1 MQMNQRSE
9 KMGVLYEYTLVQ
21 CQRKNVK
28 GWLLEYQKESSQHS
42 ETLGFFPTRKE
53 ANKALMDHHF
63 KIEQKNLGE
72 HNDKT

>member
-1 MQMNQRSE
+1 MNQRSQ
-9 KMGVLYEYTLVQ
+9 KMGVLHEYTLF
-21 CQRKNVK
+21 KNEK
-28 GWLLEYQKESSQHS
+28 GWRLEYQKEGSNHS
-42 ETLGFFPTRKE
+42 KTLGFFPTKKE